1 MLFWLSKTF
10 WIVAAPANLALI
22 LAAAGLLLLW
32 TPWRRLGR
40 CLAAIGIA
48 VLVLLAVLPVG
59 GWLAFPLES
68 RFSTPDP
75 MPARVDGI
83 VLLGGAE
90 QVAQTRLRGLISVN
104 GAADRLIAFAD
115 LAQRY
120 PDARLAYT
128 GGSGSLRPEAMR
140 EADVA
145 RAAMSVIGPD
155 VDRVVFE
162 RESRNTYEN
171 ARNLKVLIQPAPGE
185 TWLVITSALNMPR
198 AVGVFRQAAWPVVAY
213 PVDYSQG
220 ATMPGLTLDWDL
232 IGRAESAQRAMRE
245 WIGLVVYRVLGR
257 TNAVLPGAE

>member
-22 LAAAGLLLLW
+22 LATLGLFLLW
-32 TPWRRLGR
+32 TPWRRVGR
-40 CLAAIGIA
+40 HLVAIGLA
-48 VLVLLAVLPVG
+48 VLVLLAVLPIG
-59 GWLAFPLES
+59 GWLAFPLEN

-75 MPARVDGI
+75 MPLHLDGI
-83 VLLGGAE
+83 VVLGGAE
-90 QVAQTRLRGLISVN
+90 QVGQTRMRGLVAVN

-115 LAQRY
+115 LARRY

-145 RAAMSVIGPD
+145 KAAMAVIGPD

-162 RESRNTYEN
+162 RESRNTFEN
-171 ARNLKVLIQPAPGE
+171 ARNLKELLQPAPGE
-185 TWLVITSALNMPR
+185 QWLVITSALNMPR
-198 AVGVFRQAAWPVVAY
+198 AVGVFRQADWPVIAY
-213 PVDYSQG
+213 PVDHSQG
-220 ATMPGLTLDWDL
+220 LTMPGIGLDWDL
-232 IGRAESAQRAMRE
+232 IGRGGSAQRAMRE
-245 WIGLVVYRVLGR
+245 WIGLVVYRALGR